1 VTGSALKKLLEMLE
15 LQKINNGEMW
25 IIFNK
30 KKSELNHPIS
40 YSFHANE
47 CVAQIAYS
55 TIVETVWRVRLWAQN
70 SMGVCL
76 ICYTSKQKQLL
87 SA

>member
-30 KKSELNHPIS
+30 KKSELNHLIS
-40 YSFHANE
+40 
-47 CVAQIAYS
+47 
-55 TIVETVWRVRLWAQN
+55 
-70 SMGVCL
+70 
-76 ICYTSKQKQLL
+76 
-87 SA
+87 